1 MIQEMCKQNQ
11 ENSISRTEGDMFKS
25 KEMVNIEIWS
35 RNVKC
40 RENRKTHKSSKYE
53 QVLFL
58 ENICKRNLFVSPAN
72 LA

>member
-1 MIQEMCKQNQ
+1 MIQEICKQNQ
-11 ENSISRTEGDMFKS
+11 ENSISRREGGMFKS
-25 KEMVNIEIWS
+25 KEMANSEIWS

-40 RENRKTHKSSKYE
+40 RENRKAHKSSKYE

-58 ENICKRNLFVSPAN
+58 DNVCKCNLFVSPAN